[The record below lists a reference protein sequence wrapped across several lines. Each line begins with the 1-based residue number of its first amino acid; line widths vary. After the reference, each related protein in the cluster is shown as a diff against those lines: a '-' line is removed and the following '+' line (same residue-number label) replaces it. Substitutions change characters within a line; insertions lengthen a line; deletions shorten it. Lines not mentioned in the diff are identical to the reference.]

1 MISHKHK
8 TIFVHVPKTA
18 GQSIEQVFV
27 DDLGLTW
34 DDREVLNLRY
44 NADRAIGPQRLAH
57 LYADEY
63 VRCGHIKLDLW
74 NSYYKFAV
82 VRNPYDRILSE
93 FRYRR
98 FRKTG
103 PLSWF
108 LRKRYRDEHLDSTR
122 HVVSQSRYL
131 FDENGTCL
139 VDEIIKF
146 EDLKDRM
153 PEVFE
158 RIFGAPRTLPRRNE
172 STGGPRRMTRQQ
184 LGSWN
189 RKLLKD
195 RYAEDFTRLGYDPDA

>member
-1 MISHKHK
+1 MISHQHK

-34 DDREVLNLRY
+34 DDREVLNLRF

-63 VRCGHIKLDLW
+63 VRCGHIERDLW
-74 NSYYKFAV
+74 NSYFKFAV

-103 PLSWF
+103 PLFWF
-108 LRKRYRDEHLDSTR
+108 LRKQHQDEYLDIAR
-122 HVVSQSRYL
+122 HVVPQSRYL
-131 FDENGTCL
+131 FDDNGTCL

-146 EDLKDRM
+146 EELQDKM
-153 PEVFE
+153 PEVFQ
-158 RIFGAPRTLPRRNE
+158 RIFGGARTLPRRNE
-172 STGGPRRMTRQQ
+172 STKGHRRITRQQ
-184 LGSWN
+184 LGAWN
-189 RKLLKD
+189 RKMIRD
-195 RYAEDFTRLGYDPDA
+195 RYAEDFARLGYDPDE

>member
-1 MISHKHK
+1 MISHRHK

-27 DDLGLTW
+27 DDLGLSW
-34 DDREVLNLRY
+34 DDRGILNLRY
-44 NADRAIGPQRLAH
+44 NSDPAFGPQRLAH

-63 VRCGHIKLDLW
+63 VRNGHIDRDLW
-74 NSYYKFAV
+74 NAYFKFAV

-103 PLSWF
+103 PLFWF
-108 LRKRYRDEHLDSTR
+108 LRKQYRDDYYDIAR
-122 HVVSQSRYL
+122 HAVLQSRYL

-139 VDEIIKF
+139 VDEIVKF
-146 EDLKDRM
+146 EELKDRM
-153 PEVFE
+153 PEIFQ
-158 RIFGAPRTLPRRNE
+158 RIFGDPRTLPKRNE
-172 STGGPRRMTRQQ
+172 STNSHRRLTRHQ
-184 LGSWN
+184 LSAWN
-189 RKLLKD
+189 RKAIRD